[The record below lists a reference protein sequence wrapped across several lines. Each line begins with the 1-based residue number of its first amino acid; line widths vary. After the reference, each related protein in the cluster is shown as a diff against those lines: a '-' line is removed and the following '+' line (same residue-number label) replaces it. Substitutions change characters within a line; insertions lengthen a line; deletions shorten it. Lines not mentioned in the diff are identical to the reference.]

1 LGLRR
6 SRAHALSGSP
16 RRHPYCR
23 RRTPMDAA
31 AKNKFT
37 RHSSCRRMATSQI
50 GFPESWY
57 SWRHQLELGTAPFFV
72 LTASPHL
79 LPLACHS
86 ALDRLLVQPR

>member
-1 LGLRR
+1 
-6 SRAHALSGSP
+6 
-16 RRHPYCR
+16 
-23 RRTPMDAA
+23 MDAA

-37 RHSSCRRMATSQI
+37 RHSICRRMATNQI

-79 LPLACHS
+79 SVAPLKVHGITAF
-86 ALDRLLVQPR
+86 AKDAPPR